1 MWTQDLWFPIVISP
15 LSFSIASS
23 HSSTSLPPSTN
34 ESVSYLCCRHS
45 KTRRSPPKFWTDSSR
60 RRTFSLFLVHKQKK
74 QQQLCFRWARKLRF
88 RFIWHNLSQIIIQ
101 EQLSSEDHQPK
112 SAKPKRKFKIDKINS
127 PVKLLNKNLKRVK
140 HDFQNI
146 GFFESCDDVDS
157 RELGKFIFLCFQK
170 FNFDQDDTDN
180 EKKSW

>member
-60 RRTFSLFLVHKQKK
+60 RQTFSLFWSTNKRNSNNFVLDESENKDFV
-74 QQQLCFRWARKLRF
+74 LF
-88 RFIWHNLSQIIIQ
+88 WHNLSQIITQ

-146 GFFESCDDVDS
+146 GFFESCDGVDS